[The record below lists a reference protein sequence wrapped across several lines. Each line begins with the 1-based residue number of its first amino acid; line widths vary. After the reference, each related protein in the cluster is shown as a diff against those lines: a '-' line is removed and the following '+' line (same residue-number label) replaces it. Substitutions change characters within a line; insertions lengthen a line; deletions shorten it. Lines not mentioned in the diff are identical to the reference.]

1 MKIYAQTVKSVARD
15 ALYGAFS
22 RRGLDPI
29 KTSMPAVLVAGPAVS
44 SQWGPKPSAV
54 LTARTTH
61 RGMARLS
68 GLEWPGRIPG
78 WYTRQKS
85 PIPVVLT
92 GLDVTYICWCDHY
105 ATSTDGVSQG
115 FPTGGVKTRLREAK
129 QKIRNLVPATFV
141 VDLNLYQLWWGCQR

>member
-1 MKIYAQTVKSVARD
+1 MKSVARD

-29 KTSMPAVLVAGPAVS
+29 KTSMPAVLVAGPTVTRNS
-44 SQWGPKPSAV
+44 PFLPSGGRNH
-54 LTARTTH
+54 LQYSARTTH

-78 WYTRQKS
+78 WYTRQKP

-105 ATSTDGVSQG
+105 AKSTDGVSQG